1 MTRGAP
7 TNPAQKQNEQ
17 HSLSPL
23 LSLARSTTFGS
34 LGPLETAET
43 FGLSELQPFLLPW
56 TPPEREIRAPKLIFG
71 SIVSSLAVGEHSEA
85 VVLPVNGNPLLPQ
98 AQPALSTV
106 RRQSQPHAHSA
117 HADHIVID
125 IAESTDL
132 AAGSTVTAADGAHGE
147 APHPLHLANG
157 SAGPDPTF
165 SAAASV
171 SEPILAGDTASQS
184 SQRPASRADRSV
196 SPSKRPPSATPRADR
211 ADDGAAAA
219 SAPRP
224 ATPSKPSLWSSL
236 LKGASPKP
244 GSPVAV
250 SVSMD
255 STGSLSSQS
264 PRRTG
269 QQSQGSLAQLGSSQ
283 SQILRPSIAEAAKQD
298 LLALLRSTPSNTPKL
313 IRPRGL
319 INNGNMCFMNAILQ
333 PLLHCP
339 PLYNFYRSY
348 SKTTHHSFKSKT
360 PLTDAMLLFL
370 NEFEEEE
377 PNQAPSKQGK
387 QPFVPEYVY
396 DALRRLKRVNS
407 IKGRQEDAQEF
418 LGFLIDELH
427 EELLGVIRSLEAPGS
442 DGSGSNLRANGHA
455 SHAISGNGVDSAS
468 DEALGG
474 NSSGAD
480 SVANAADNTWFEV
493 GKKNRT
499 LVTRN
504 TDIDAS
510 PVSNLFGG
518 RMRSVVRS
526 PGSKDSIT
534 LEPFMS
540 LQLDITPAH
549 IKTIHDALLNLAAP
563 ETIEGFLSST
573 SLSVA
578 TSSVVPS
585 DQAPQQQ
592 QQPLPATHTQTI
604 THTRVVD
611 AIRQSLIDSAPPV
624 LTLHLKRF
632 VYDAVK
638 GTTLKIR
645 KYLPFP
651 PVLHL
656 APEVLSPAAI
666 KSGLRHAEYRLFAI
680 VHHHGELAAGGHYTC
695 DVLRQDDTWLHID
708 DDEITQT
715 TLAEVTREHRNRQP
729 YVLFYRRA

>member
-1 MTRGAP
+1 MI
-7 TNPAQKQNEQ
+7 PAW
-17 HSLSPL
+17 HTP
-23 LSLARSTTFGS
+23 STTFGS

-85 VVLPVNGNPLLPQ
+85 VVLP
-98 AQPALSTV
+98 
-106 RRQSQPHAHSA
+106 SQPHAHSA

-157 SAGPDPTF
+157 
-165 SAAASV
+165 
-171 SEPILAGDTASQS
+171 
-184 SQRPASRADRSV
+184 
-196 SPSKRPPSATPRADR
+196 
-211 ADDGAAAA
+211 
-219 SAPRP
+219 
-224 ATPSKPSLWSSL
+224 
-236 LKGASPKP
+236 
-244 GSPVAV
+244 
-250 SVSMD
+250 
-255 STGSLSSQS
+255 
-264 PRRTG
+264 
-269 QQSQGSLAQLGSSQ
+269 SQ